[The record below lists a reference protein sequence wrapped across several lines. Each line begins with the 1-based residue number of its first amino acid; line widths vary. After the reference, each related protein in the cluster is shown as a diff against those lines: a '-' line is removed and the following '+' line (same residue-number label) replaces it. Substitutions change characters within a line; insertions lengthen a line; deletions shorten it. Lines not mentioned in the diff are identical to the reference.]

1 MFELSSI
8 RIVWVCIFLL
18 MSGSV
23 SWAPNTDLVEPKFS
37 TVASKPEEIPPI
49 RHDVTSL
56 RKPRV
61 RAQATLV
68 YKPSTHEIIWESNGH
83 KTWPIASIT
92 KVMTSLVFLEQGV
105 DLTSD
110 VVISRHDIRRAS
122 TTYLRRGERVTLE
135 ALLNLALVASDNA
148 AARALAR
155 VSLWGTLGFVEQ
167 MNRKALELG
176 LSDTTFT
183 DPSGLNRNNVS
194 TAYDLS
200 RLISHATKYS
210 EITSIMKQPIYRLRT
225 SRRRITV
232 RNTNKLLNGK
242 FVIQAGKTGYIDA
255 SGYCLVVMVEVP
267 ESEPLAVV
275 VLGARSNSGRFTE
288 VRRLVNWVSTH
299 GRSLIIPGT
308 T

>member
-1 MFELSSI
+1 MSELPSM

-18 MSGSV
+18 LFGSV
-23 SWAPNTDLVEPKFS
+23 GWAPNTGLVKPESS
-37 TVASKPEEIPPI
+37 TVASKPETIQPI
-49 RHDVTSL
+49 RHDITSL

-68 YKPSTHEIIWESNGH
+68 YKPSTHEIIWESNGD
-83 KTWPIASIT
+83 KIWPIASIT
-92 KVMTSLVFLEQGV
+92 KVMTALVFLEQGL
-105 DLTSD
+105 DLSAD

-135 ALLNLALVASDNA
+135 ALLNLALVASDNV

-176 LSDTTFT
+176 LSDTVFT
-183 DPSGLNRNNVS
+183 DSSGLSRSNVS

-200 RLISHATKYS
+200 RLIVHATKYS
-210 EITSIMKQPIYRLRT
+210 EITSIMRQPSYRFQT
-225 SRRRITV
+225 NRRRRTV
-232 RNTNKLLNGK
+232 RNTNRLLNGE
-242 FVIQAGKTGYIDA
+242 FAIQAGKTGYIDA
-255 SGYCLVVMVEVP
+255 SGYCLVVVVEVP

-275 VLGARSNSGRFTE
+275 VLGARSSSGRFTE

-299 GRSLIIPGT
+299 GRSLIISGT